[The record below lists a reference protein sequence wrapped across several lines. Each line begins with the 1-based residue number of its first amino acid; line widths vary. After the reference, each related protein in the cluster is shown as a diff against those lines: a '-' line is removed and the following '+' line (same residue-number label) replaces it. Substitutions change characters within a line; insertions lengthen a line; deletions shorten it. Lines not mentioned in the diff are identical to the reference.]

1 MKTDSKE
8 QKKNTTRR
16 DFHLLLTLTSARR
29 SGDEKDEVRGRL
41 REGRLRVPTA
51 SLRLVQMDSDCVIVE
66 NYTRRRFVGTHPNL
80 RISEIRRSF
89 RGDSGLKLM
98 LDKLRC
104 LRCKLDIER
113 FGNDNKND
121 SRCICFFFSFVSH
134 CYVKSSRR
142 SSNTG

>member
-1 MKTDSKE
+1 MHPPHVSVQINIKLDVKSMKTDKSKE
-8 QKKNTTRR
+8 QKKKTTRR
-16 DFHLLLTLTSARR
+16 DFHLLLTLRSARR

-41 REGRLRVPTA
+41 GEGRLRLPTA

-66 NYTRRRFVGTHPNL
+66 NYMRRRFVGTHPNL
-80 RISEIRRSF
+80 RISEIRRSL

-113 FGNDNKND
+113 FGNDNKNVI
-121 SRCICFFFSFVSH
+121 S
-134 CYVKSSRR
+134 
-142 SSNTG
+142 

>member
-1 MKTDSKE
+1 MKTDGKE
-8 QKKNTTRR
+8 KKKNTTRR
-16 DFHLLLTLTSARR
+16 DFHLLLTLRSARR

-41 REGRLRVPTA
+41 GEGRLRLPTA

-66 NYTRRRFVGTHPNL
+66 NYMRRRFVGTHPNL
-80 RISEIRRSF
+80 RISEIRRSL

-113 FGNDNKND
+113 FGNDNKNVI
-121 SRCICFFFSFVSH
+121 S
-134 CYVKSSRR
+134 
-142 SSNTG
+142 